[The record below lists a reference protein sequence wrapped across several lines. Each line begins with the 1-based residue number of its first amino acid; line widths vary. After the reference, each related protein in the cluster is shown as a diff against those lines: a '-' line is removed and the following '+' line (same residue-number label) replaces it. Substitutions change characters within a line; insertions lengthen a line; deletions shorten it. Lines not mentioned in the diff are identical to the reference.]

1 MHIPNI
7 KKALS
12 DISLHL
18 EGAIMYHVDIVPS
31 ELFKNA
37 SRITVPIAGKPSHY
51 LAITLT
57 GVEFIKLEGLS

>member
-1 MHIPNI
+1 MHVVNI

-18 EGAIMYHVDIVPS
+18 EGAIIHYGDIAPG

-37 SRITVPIAGKPSHY
+37 SRITVPIEGKPSHY

-57 GVEFIKLEGLS
+57 GVEFVKLEGLS